1 MAGKGIICVIIDSE
15 VVGNR
20 TFIREETMVYIVLII
35 ALFLVTCFLLM
46 EASYH
51 AHIAKMDD
59 SQKKPDTMRWWL
71 FGIIAGIIAV
81 ALTIC
86 KATPLWGAITA
97 AVVEVFAWI
106 VIVSLSTMKQYH

>member
-1 MAGKGIICVIIDSE
+1 MTYLYD
-15 VVGNR
+15 
-20 TFIREETMVYIVLII
+20 VLII
-35 ALFLVTCFLLM
+35 AVFLVTCILLM

-51 AHIAKMDD
+51 AQMAKKDD
-59 SQKKPDTMRWWL
+59 SQKKPDTLRWWL
-71 FGIIAGIIAV
+71 LSIIAAIIAV
-81 ALTIC
+81 ALTIF